1 MRLHHHVV
9 SPARP
14 GLSRR
19 LATTAAATALAT
31 LLGLGAGLARAQAP
45 APDTD
50 GEVTKIDKAQAKL
63 TLRHAEI
70 KSLDMPP
77 MTMVFK
83 VADPAWLERLAVGDK
98 VRFAAAKVNGAYT
111 VTALSKAP

>member
-1 MRLHHHVV
+1 MTLR
-9 SPARP
+9 RRFITY
-14 GLSRR
+14 GLQG
-19 LATTAAATALAT
+19 LATVALGVVLST
-31 LLGLGAGLARAQAP
+31 TLGLAHAQAP
-45 APDTD
+45 TPDTD

-70 KSLDMPP
+70 KNLDMPA

-83 VADPAWLERLAVGDK
+83 VADSSWLDRLAVGDK